1 MDGLW
6 SNEVWMQTVEPGVL
20 TPVHYHD
27 CEEVIMI
34 IRGTGQLS
42 IEDKV
47 IEFGPNHTL
56 IIPLILSINSY
67 IVEVKKFS

>member
-1 MDGLW
+1 
-6 SNEVWMQTVEPGVL
+6 MQTVEPGGL

-27 CEEVIMI
+27 CGEVIVIM
-34 IRGTGQLS
+34 RETGQLS
-42 IEDKV
+42 IEEKV